1 MPSRFLRLP
10 TPSHAG
16 SAGHARDTIEDHL
29 EKVIFY
35 GERRG
40 GNAHEPAR
48 TALLPWSRRTAH
60 GAPLLAGEG
69 LGVRFPARR
78 QPKTAGAGA
87 HGRRGP
93 PSPANECCAKVAGA
107 RGLAG
112 VLGDIIYRFAYR
124 RDLLGIFV
132 ADLQVKLLLKR
143 HDHFDEVE

>member
-16 SAGHARDTIEDHL
+16 SAGHARDTIEDRL

-87 HGRRGP
+87 PGRRGP
-93 PSPANECCAKVAGA
+93 PPPATENCLEGGGGGG
-107 RGLAG
+107 RTG
-112 VLGDIIYRFAYR
+112 V
-124 RDLLGIFV
+124 
-132 ADLQVKLLLKR
+132 
-143 HDHFDEVE
+143 